1 MLGFMICHGTM
12 EDGLIDPQGN
22 NWLQTEKIPLT
33 LLEPY
38 LERRHTV
45 YLDNYYTTPRLAK
58 YLLDHQTKL
67 VGTVRPNRKSM
78 PPGIEGK
85 DLEKGKAAFYVSG
98 NLMAVKY
105 RASKDNLKGK
115 PKTVC
120 FLSTANAAEMKNTN
134 TRDA

>member
-1 MLGFMICHGTM
+1 MNFALIMALLGFMIYHGIM
-12 EDGLIDPQGN
+12 EDVLIDPLGN

-38 LERRHTV
+38 LERGHTV

-58 YLLDHQTKL
+58 YLLDHNTKL
-67 VGTVRPNRKSM
+67 VGTVRPNRKGM

-98 NLMAVKY
+98 NLMAIKS
-105 RASKDNLKGK
+105 RASKDSSKGK
-115 PKTVC
+115 PKTMC
-120 FLSTANAAEMKNTN
+120 LLSTAMLL
-134 TRDA
+134 R